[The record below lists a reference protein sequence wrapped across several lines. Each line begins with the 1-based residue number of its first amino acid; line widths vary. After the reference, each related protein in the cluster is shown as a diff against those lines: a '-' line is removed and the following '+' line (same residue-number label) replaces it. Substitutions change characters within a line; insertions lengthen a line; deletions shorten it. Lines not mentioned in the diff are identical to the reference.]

1 MSNPEVQVVQKY
13 CFHHPVLGKKYVVGA
28 FTRED
33 AVEMVAN
40 ICGDTNFCE
49 VDLPPEHQ

>member
-1 MSNPEVQVVQKY
+1 MTQPLEIIKF
-13 CFHHPVLGKKYVVGA
+13 CFHHPRLGKKYVVGA
-28 FTRED
+28 HNRED

-40 ICGDTNFCE
+40 ICGDHDFCE